1 MYVSLQEHQKLT
13 QLCEYDPCM
22 IEKSLYCTTFA
33 FCKHLSGWKIK
44 VLW

>member
-13 QLCEYDPCM
+13 QLCEYDPCV